1 MKKYVLLF
9 TLFLSFGLSFAQT
22 KDSLSVEEQEKR
34 KRNIEAGNPFK
45 KFGYTPKIATL
56 SKGKYLEWHDLDS
69 IVRIGSYS
77 FHVKKKDITGYNTDE
92 DKNSESTLRPELTS
106 RWLSPDPLAE
116 EFPSWSPYNFVYNNP
131 IRFIDPDGRAAIDHI
146 EVDENGKIVGGER
159 NDDLNIYRVT
169 KNSEGKYERTGEIV
183 GQLADK
189 NQGFRY
195 NEQGGFKGPAIGTQ
209 LHSVFKG
216 GYNNGQEFLTALN
229 QQFQGEIKYVKGYI
243 AALAQ
248 LAVDSRGPTG
258 LGPLKGSGKYDIKNT
273 FFGGNFYDLYQY
285 ADGTYMTPRSMG
297 NMLFGANARSIF
309 DTKVNALDKNKYND
323 KWFYSFFMQ
332 KAGGYNVNANKTQGT
347 GGWPFYGEHQGSGTS
362 IFEGYFTG
370 L

>member
-116 EFPSWSPYNFVYNNP
+116 EFPSWSPYNYTFNNP
-131 IRFIDPDGRAAIDHI
+131 IRYVDPDGRAPLDHI
-146 EVDENGKIVGGER
+146 FYFKNGKFEKMVDTGVGNKLYFNIDGRNVSLSPFATGNQNYYQKVSEHYSRQAGFAGTVRHHTSNNEDGHVGGF
-159 NDDLNIYRVT
+159 YRSRD
-169 KNSEGKYERTGEIV
+169 NSINTV
-183 GQLADK
+183 P
-189 NQGFRY
+189 NTY
-195 NEQGGFKGPAIGTQ
+195 NRDNLYDIMSIITHEYH
-209 LHSVFKG
+209 HSI
-216 GYNNGQEFLTALN
+216 
-229 QQFQGEIKYVKGYI
+229 QGENISFI
-243 AALAQ
+243 EHAE
-248 LAVDSRGPTG
+248 
-258 LGPLKGSGKYDIKNT
+258 
-273 FFGGNFYDLYQY
+273 
-285 ADGTYMTPRSMG
+285 TYMFEAQQSNFAKTSDSYKANNAYQFANRLLNATDRGDFDSSKKSM
-297 NMLFGANARSIF
+297 NDYINDYNKRPNTLKISISNLIRWGAGAMEANI
-309 DTKVNALDKNKYND
+309 NI
-323 KWFYSFFMQ
+323 Q
-332 KAGGYNVNANKTQGT
+332 GYETQSYKKLEK
-347 GGWPFYGEHQGSGTS
+347 PEH
-362 IFEGYFTG
+362 
-370 L
+370 